1 MKELFS
7 KTFIGSGEKELYELI
22 KQALENW
29 NEALKSFRTK
39 SQTGHFPGKPQIND
53 GLVLVAGIL
62 EKKSSFEFIERFLQD
77 ADALESFVEKFE
89 DLDDFYDSQFHIWQ
103 SLSTALNESF
113 KANLHALEKDP
124 QASKALQELKS
135 IYDMPA
141 PYGQMRRISHSLS
154 RLIRLTWLW

>member
-1 MKELFS
+1 MIVRLKKASNLVKELFS

-113 KANLHALEKDP
+113 KANLHALEKRS
-124 QASKALQELKS
+124 ASIKGSTRAQKHL
-135 IYDMPA
+135 
-141 PYGQMRRISHSLS
+141 
-154 RLIRLTWLW
+154 